1 MSNNNKVGAALVVGG
16 GVGGMQ
22 AALDLAEAGIR
33 TYLLDRK
40 TAIGGVMVQLDKTF
54 PTNDCAMCTIAPR
67 LVNIGRHLNIEVLTN
82 AEIEKVTGS
91 AGNFNVTIKK
101 KGRYIDLDKCTG
113 CAACVEKCPME
124 IDSEFDQELVKRKAI
139 YRRYPQAIPSA
150 FAIDKEGVSPC
161 RTACPAGV
169 NPHAYIALL
178 KAGRLQEAYEL
189 IKKAMPFS
197 GICGRVCHHPCEAE
211 CYRGKLLDEPIA
223 ICALKRYI
231 TDTVYSALILEQIGG
246 EESPPVTRMEKVAVI
261 GAGPAGLTCAHDLAS
276 LGYKVTIFD
285 SLPHAGGMMRRAIPR
300 YRLSPEL
307 VDREVGDILTHDTE
321 LLLNNIEL
329 QLNTAV
335 GKDVIFA
342 DLRQQ
347 FDAIF
352 IAVGAQLSRS
362 LSKLP
367 GIESGGVILAL
378 PFLEEVNNGG
388 RPSVGERVVV
398 IGGGNVAFDVARTA
412 LRIGA
417 KEVDVVCLESW
428 DEMLCHPWEREE
440 AVEEGIRINNSLG
453 PKRLI
458 GENGKVRQAEFLE
471 VESIFDAEGRFNP
484 TYLPD
489 TEKVFDC
496 DTVII
501 AIGQG
506 CDLGFLDG
514 ALELNPAGT
523 MKVDPITLETSVG
536 GVFAGGDV
544 VKGPASIVEAVGAGH
559 EAAISIDRYLNG
571 QALKE
576 GRKAEVVI
584 APEPKTDGLPK
595 KRRAATKRLPPG
607 IRKSN
612 FEEVVLPLTAE
623 EATAEVERCLAC
635 AKCCECREC
644 EKACEAKAIN
654 HEAEREERSQ
664 LNVGAII
671 LAPGFELF
679 NPEAKKEFGYGRYP
693 NVITGLEFERIL
705 SASGPFGGELLRPS
719 DGTLPQKIAFIQC
732 VGSREID
739 ANYCSAVC
747 CMYAT
752 KEAIIV
758 KEHHPETDITIFF
771 TDLRAFGKGFE
782 VYYEQAKKLGIKY
795 IRCQPSSIKEEP
807 RTKDLN
813 IQYQNEDGE
822 IVVENFA
829 LTVLSCGLRP
839 PAGARELA
847 EKLGFGLNEFGF
859 YQTGLFSPVETSREG
874 IYACGLSTG
883 PKDIPETV
891 IQGSAAAAKALS
903 LLCNEKGKLLKEK
916 TYPPEKD
923 VKGEEPRIG
932 VFVCHCGKNIG
943 GVVNVPEVVEY
954 AKTLPNVVYAES
966 NLYTCSTD
974 TGERIKQVIDE
985 YNLNRLIVA
994 SCTPRTHEPLFQDTL
1009 REAGLNPYLFEMAN
1023 IRDQCSWVHMH
1034 EPEEA
1039 TKKAK
1044 DLVRMAVAKSR
1055 LLQPLYPKFVDV
1067 NHDALV
1073 IGGGVAGMTAALEL
1087 AEQGFE
1093 TYLLEK
1099 DDLLGGNLRRVK
1111 FLLNGVSP
1119 QAKLESLIE
1128 KVQNHPRIHIH
1139 TGAEI
1144 LKFEGSVGNF
1154 KTEFSSNGDTHV
1166 INHGVVIVATGA
1178 QEYKPTEYLYGQ
1190 DERVITQLEL
1200 EERLTNGDIGAR
1212 VVAMV
1217 QCTGSREEPRVY
1229 CSRICCSQGIKNALK
1244 IKERSPDTNVFV
1256 LYRDLRTYGFNEAYY
1271 RKAREKGVR
1280 FIRYEG
1286 DEKPEVSRDNGRL
1299 KVAVHDPVLDAK
1311 VNINCDLLILAAATV
1326 PRDGNK
1332 DLAQKLRLP
1341 LTEDGFFLEAH
1352 MKLRPVDFASDG
1364 IFLCG
1369 LAHSPKLVDE
1379 SIAQASAA
1387 AARAS
1392 TILSK
1397 QQIQLEAGISE
1408 VVDENC
1414 DGCAYCVDPCP
1425 FEAITLIEYM
1435 KDGAVKKTV
1444 ESDPAKCRGC
1454 GVCQATCPKQG
1465 IFVRNF
1471 RLDQISAMVDAAL
1484 TIG

>member
-1 MSNNNKVGAALVVGG
+1 MSNNKVGAALVVGS

-22 AALDLAEAGIR
+22 AALDLAEAGIK
-33 TYLLDRK
+33 TYLLDRE

-54 PTNDCAMCTIAPR
+54 PTNDCAMCSIAPR

-91 AGNFNVTIKK
+91 AGNFNVTIKNK
-101 KGRYIDLDKCTG
+101 ARYIDLSKCTG
-113 CAACVEKCPME
+113 CAACVETCPME
-124 IDSEFDQELVKRKAI
+124 IDSEFDQGLVKRKAI

-161 RTACPAGV
+161 HTACPAGV

-178 KAGRLQEAYEL
+178 RTGRIKEAHEL

-197 GICGRVCHHPCEAE
+197 GICGRVCHHPCETE
-211 CYRGKLLDEPIA
+211 CYRGKLLDEPVA

-231 TDTVYSALILEQIGG
+231 ADTFYSTPVAEEVEEEQ
-246 EESPPVTRMEKVAVI
+246 STTPPRTEKVAII
-261 GAGPAGLTCAHDLAS
+261 GAGPAGLTCASDLGA

-285 SLPHAGGMMRRAIPR
+285 SFPYAGGMVRRVIPH

-307 VDREVGDILTHDTE
+307 IDKEVGEVLTDS
-321 LLLNNIEL
+321 IEL
-329 QLNTAV
+329 RLNTTV
-335 GKDVIFA
+335 GKDVSFA
-342 DLRQQ
+342 DLRKQ
-347 FDAIF
+347 FDAVF
-352 IAVGAQLSRS
+352 VAVGAQVSRT
-362 LSKLP
+362 LRNLP
-367 GIESGGVILAL
+367 GIEHEGVIPSL
-378 PFLEEVNNGG
+378 PFLEEVNNGEKT
-388 RPSVGERVVV
+388 SLGEKVVV
-398 IGGGNVAFDVARTA
+398 IGGGNVAMDVARTA

-417 KEVDVVCLESW
+417 KEVNVVCLESW

-440 AVEEGIRINNSLG
+440 AVEEGIKINNSLG

-458 GENGKVRQAEFLE
+458 SKNGRVRQVEFWG
-471 VESIFDAEGRFNP
+471 VESIFDTEGRFNP
-484 TYLPD
+484 RYRPN
-489 TEKVFDC
+489 TERIFDC
-496 DTVII
+496 DTVVI

-506 CDLGFLDG
+506 CDLGFLDSTL
-514 ALELNPAGT
+514 ALNPAGT
-523 MKVDPITLETSVG
+523 IKVEPITLETSVP
-536 GVFAGGDV
+536 GVFAGGDA

-559 EAAISIDRYLNG
+559 EAAISIDRYLSGGN
-571 QALKE
+571 LKE
-576 GRKAEVVI
+576 GRKPQVVT
-584 APEPKTDGLPK
+584 APEPKTEGLPK
-595 KRRAATKRLPPG
+595 KRRAATKRLPPE
-607 IRKSN
+607 IRESN
-612 FEEVVLPLTAE
+612 FEEVVLPLSAE
-623 EATAEVERCLAC
+623 EAIAEAERCLAC

-644 EKACEAKAIN
+644 EKACEAQAIN
-654 HEAEREERSQ
+654 HEAEREEWSE

-679 NPEAKKEFGYGRYP
+679 NPETKKELGYDRFP
-693 NVITGLEFERIL
+693 NVITGLELERIL
-705 SASGPFGGELLRPS
+705 SASGPYSGEILRPY
-719 DGTLPQKIAFIQC
+719 DRKRPEKIAFIQC
-732 VGSREID
+732 VGSREVE

-747 CMYAT
+747 CMYAI
-752 KEAIIV
+752 KEAIII
-758 KEHHPETDITIFF
+758 KEHYPETDISIFF

-782 VYYEQAKKLGIKY
+782 AFYEQAKKLGIKY

-807 RTKDLN
+807 ETKDLN
-813 IQYQNEDGE
+813 IQYQKEDGE
-822 IVVENFA
+822 IASEQFGLVI
-829 LTVLSCGLRP
+829 LSCGLKP
-839 PAGARELA
+839 PTAAGELA
-847 EKLGFGLNEFGF
+847 EIFNFKLDEFGF
-859 YQTGLFSPVETSREG
+859 CQTGCFNPVETSQEA
-874 IYACGLSTG
+874 IYACGLFTG

-891 IQGSAAAAKALS
+891 IQGSAAAARALS
-903 LLCNEKGKLLKEK
+903 LLSTEKGTLLKEK
-916 TYPPEKD
+916 VYPPEKD
-923 VKGEEPRIG
+923 IASQEAQIG

-966 NLYTCSTD
+966 NLYTCSAD
-974 TGERIKQVIDE
+974 TGERIKQIIE
-985 YNLNRLIVA
+985 EQNLNRVLVA

-1034 EPEEA
+1034 EPEKA
-1039 TKKAK
+1039 TQKAK
-1044 DLVRMAVAKSR
+1044 DLVRMAAAKSR
-1055 LLQPLYPKFVDV
+1055 LLEPLYPDYVDV

-1073 IGGGVAGMTAALEL
+1073 IGGGAAGMTAALEL
-1087 AEQGFE
+1087 AEQGFK

-1099 DDLLGGNLRRVK
+1099 DDQLGGILRRVK
-1111 FLLNGVSP
+1111 FLLNGDKP
-1119 QAKLESLIE
+1119 QTKLNSLIE
-1128 KVQNHPRIHIH
+1128 AVQSHPKIHIY

-1144 LKFEGSVGNF
+1144 LNFEGSVGNF
-1154 KTEFSSNGDTHV
+1154 KTELKSDGDVHA

-1190 DERVITQLEL
+1190 DERVMTQLEL
-1200 EERLTNGDIGAR
+1200 EDRLANGGIDAKS
-1212 VVAMV
+1212 VVML

-1244 IKERSPDTNVFV
+1244 IKEKSPDTNVFV
-1256 LYRDLRTYGFNEAYY
+1256 LYRDLRAYGFIEAYY
-1271 RKAREKGVR
+1271 REAREKGVR
-1280 FIRYEG
+1280 FIRYEL
-1286 DEKPEVSRDNGRL
+1286 DKKPEVSPDNGRL
-1299 KVAVHDPVLDAK
+1299 KVSVHDPILDAK
-1311 VNINCDLLILAAATV
+1311 ININCDLVTLAAATV

-1332 DLAQKLRLP
+1332 DLAQKLKLP

-1369 LAHSPKLVDE
+1369 LAHSPKLIDE

-1414 DGCAYCVDPCP
+1414 DGCAYCIDPCP
-1425 FEAITLIEYM
+1425 YEAITLIEYM

-1471 RLDQISAMVDAAL
+1471 RLDQISAMVEAAL
-1484 TIG
+1484 GLGVG